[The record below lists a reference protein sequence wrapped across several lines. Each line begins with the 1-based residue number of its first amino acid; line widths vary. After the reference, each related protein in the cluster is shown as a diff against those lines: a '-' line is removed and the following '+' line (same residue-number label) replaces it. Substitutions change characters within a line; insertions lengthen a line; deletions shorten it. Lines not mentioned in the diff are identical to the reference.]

1 MNKIIM
7 IHTALIKVNGLRE
20 SITLEVAELESMR
33 SGINERQRAN
43 LEMKIAN
50 RKLWIKQLND
60 IELELREEL

>member
-1 MNKIIM
+1 M